1 MLSLE
6 TVYLEEILKYI
17 YGISSDVTK
26 NKILYSDFG
35 RRIKMHVFHL
45 IFQP

>member
-6 TVYLEEILKYI
+6 TVYLEEIWKYI

-26 NKILYSDFG
+26 NQILYSDFG
-35 RRIKMHVFHL
+35 RRIKMHVFLL
-45 IFQP
+45 IFQS